1 MKTRLQRTS
10 RLRHASRR
18 DRKAFLLVLVLIV
31 VAMAGLAALNFSNSM
46 LTSHETSALSGS
58 LLQARMCSESGI
70 QAVRLYVSYDRL
82 TRASMGGQWD
92 NASQFQALNV
102 MPDQDPRRRGN
113 FTVISPSLDQSGYLT
128 GLRYGLQNESAKI
141 NLNTLSQLDQLAA
154 AGDLAA
160 AAMGQG
166 MASMGIGGG
175 ASGAGGGGTGGQN
188 SSGQNSGG
196 QNLGGQNS
204 SGQNLGGQN
213 SGSGQSSGAGGF
225 SGMGQSAN
233 GGSTQLASGL
243 AASTSGNLA
252 QTLLM
257 GLPGMTEDTADAIL
271 DWLDED
277 EEPRPLGAEFADY
290 YQQLQPAY
298 KPTNGQLQSVEQ
310 LLLVRG
316 VTPMLLFGYDE
327 NRNGVLDSDE
337 QTKMNMGIQP
347 GMAPGQV
354 APPLDPNIAPP
365 PPLGWAPYFT
375 LHSQEKN
382 VANDGLARVNVNSED
397 LQTLYSE
404 LQGAGLSDLQASFI
418 VAYRMSGQPSPTA
431 SNPLALLMSAG
442 ASGAAGQQLPPPPPP
457 VSQTQLIS
465 TLSSHLIAFQ
475 QGPRGGGGGDGGG
488 RGGPGG
494 GDGGGRGG
502 PGPAPGGGRG
512 GDGGGRGGD
521 NGGRG
526 GRGDNG
532 GRGGQGGG
540 RGGGGMGVL
549 QAAGSGGQGQGQ
561 AAPPEPW
568 TTSAFASFDL
578 TQQGGVQLNQL
589 LDLVDATVVLNQNG
603 TATTYTS
610 PFTSSPLDLAM
621 YTPILMDKLTTV
633 DAKTIPGRINIMEC
647 PREILLGLPGIT
659 AEVGE
664 QILEA
669 RIDGSESETR
679 KYETWLACEGFVT
692 IDQMRALLP
701 LITCGGDV
709 FNAQVIGYME
719 GSAAASRIEAIVS
732 GAGAVPEV
740 VFFRRL
746 DHLGRGFDVATLGQ
760 RYDAAMNA
768 GLGIQ

>member
-1 MKTRLQRTS
+1 MVMQRKRNS
-10 RLRHASRR
+10 RKLAGGQDRR
-18 DRKAFLLVLVLIV
+18 AFLLILVLVV

-46 LTSHETSALSGS
+46 LTSHESSVLSGS
-58 LLQARMCSESGI
+58 QLQARMCAESGI
-70 QAVRLYVSYDRL
+70 QAVRLYVSFDRV

-92 NASQFQALNV
+92 NANQFQALNV
-102 MPDQDPRRRGN
+102 MPDQDPKRRGN
-113 FTVISPSLDQSGYLT
+113 FTVISPSLDQAGYLT

-154 AGDLAA
+154 AGELAS
-160 AAMGQG
+160 AAMGEG
-166 MASMGIGGG
+166 LASMGIGGG
-175 ASGAGGGGTGGQN
+175 SGGSGSNASRQGTGGQ
-188 SSGQNSGG
+188 STG
-196 QNLGGQNS
+196 
-204 SGQNLGGQN
+204 
-213 SGSGQSSGAGGF
+213 GQSSG
-225 SGMGQSAN
+225 GQSSGGQSSGGQGGGQVAARSGGGQL
-233 GGSTQLASGL
+233 GGSSQLASSLSG
-243 AASTSGNLA
+243 AAGVNLA

-277 EEPRPLGAEFADY
+277 EEPRPMGAEFADY

-327 NRNGVLDSDE
+327 NRNGVLDTDE
-337 QTKMNMGIQP
+337 QTKMNLGIQP
-347 GMAPGQV
+347 GMAPGQL
-354 APPLDPNIAPP
+354 AAPLDPNVAPP

-382 VANDGLARVNVNSED
+382 VANDGLARINVNSED
-397 LQTLYSE
+397 LQTLYS
-404 LQGAGLSDLQASFI
+404 DLQAAGLNELQATFI
-418 VAYRMSGQPSPTA
+418 VAYRLAGQPSPTA

-442 ASGAAGQQLPPPPPP
+442 AASGMQPPPPPPP
-457 VSQTQLIS
+457 VSQL
-465 TLSSHLIAFQ
+465 LVNPGMHLVAFQ
-475 QGPRGGGGGDGGG
+475 QGPRGGGGQGGGGQGGG
-488 RGGPGG
+488 RGGLP
-494 GDGGGRGG
+494 
-502 PGPAPGGGRG
+502 RG
-512 GDGGGRGGD
+512 GDGGGGGPGRGGQDGGPGRDGPGRGGPDGGRSGD

-526 GRGDNG
+526 GRGG
-532 GRGGQGGG
+532 PG
-540 RGGGGMGVL
+540 GVL
-549 QAAGSGGQGQGQ
+549 QAGGMGAQGQQ
-561 AAPPEPW
+561 APPVPW

-610 PFTSSPLDLAM
+610 PFTSSPFDIAA
-621 YTPILMDKLTTV
+621 YSPIIMDKLTTV

-659 AEVGE
+659 PEIGE

-679 KYETWLACEGFVT
+679 KYETWLACEGYVT
-692 IDQMRALLP
+692 VDQMRALMP

-709 FNAQVIGYME
+709 FKAQVIGYME
-719 GSAAASRIEAIVS
+719 GSAAASRVEAIVS
-732 GAGAVPEV
+732 GAGQVPEV

>member
-1 MKTRLQRTS
+1 
-10 RLRHASRR
+10 
-18 DRKAFLLVLVLIV
+18 LLILVLIV

-46 LTSHETSALSGS
+46 LTSHESAALSGS
-58 LLQARMCSESGI
+58 QLQARMCAESGV
-70 QAVRLYVSYDRL
+70 QAVRLFVSYDRV

-102 MPDQDPRRRGN
+102 MPEQDPKRRGN
-113 FTVISPSLDQSGYLT
+113 FTVISPSLDQTGFLT

-154 AGDLAA
+154 AGSLAS

-175 ASGAGGGGTGGQN
+175 SGAGSSGGG
-188 SSGQNSGG
+188 SSGQNSGQSG
-196 QNLGGQNS
+196 GGQ
-204 SGQNLGGQN
+204 L
-213 SGSGQSSGAGGF
+213 
-225 SGMGQSAN
+225 
-233 GGSTQLASGL
+233 GGSTQLASSLGD
-243 AASTSGNLA
+243 AAGVNLA

-271 DWLDED
+271 DWLDADED
-277 EEPRPLGAEFADY
+277 ARPMGAEFADY
-290 YQQLQPAY
+290 YQQLQPPY
-298 KPTNGQLQSVEQ
+298 KPTNAQLQSVEQ

-316 VTPMLLFGYDE
+316 VSPMLLFGYDE

-347 GMAPGQV
+347 GMAPGQL
-354 APPLDPNIAPP
+354 AAPLDPNVSPP

-382 VANDGLARVNVNSED
+382 VADDGLARINVNAED
-397 LQTLYSE
+397 LQTLYS
-404 LQGAGLSDLQASFI
+404 DLQAAGLNELQATFI
-418 VAYRMSGQPSPTA
+418 VAYRLAGQPSPTA

-442 ASGAAGQQLPPPPPP
+442 ATMGQQLPPPPPP
-457 VSQTQLIS
+457 VSQLIEN
-465 TLSSHLIAFQ
+465 LGVHLVAFQ
-475 QGPRGGGGGDGGG
+475 QGPRGGGGQGGGGQGGGGQGGRGGGPGGGGPGG
-488 RGGPGG
+488 RGGP
-494 GDGGGRGG
+494 
-502 PGPAPGGGRG
+502 
-512 GDGGGRGGD
+512 DGGGRGGD

-526 GRGDNG
+526 GRGG
-532 GRGGQGGG
+532 QGGQGGG
-540 RGGGGMGVL
+540 MQGGG
-549 QAAGSGGQGQGQ
+549 AGGQGQQ
-561 AAPPEPW
+561 SPPEPW
-568 TTSAFASFDL
+568 TTAAFAAFDL
-578 TQQGGVQLNQL
+578 TQQGKVQLNQL

-603 TATTYTS
+603 TATTYKS
-610 PFTSSPLDLAM
+610 PFTSGPFDIAGYSPVM
-621 YTPILMDKLTTV
+621 MDKLTTV
-633 DAKTIPGRINIMEC
+633 DSKTIPGRINIMEC

-659 AEVGE
+659 PEVGE

-679 KYETWLACEGFVT
+679 KYETWLACEGYVT
-692 IDQMRALLP
+692 VDQMRALMP

-709 FNAQVIGYME
+709 FKAQVIGYME
-719 GSAAASRIEAIVS
+719 GSAAASRVEAIVS
-732 GAGAVPEV
+732 GAGQVPEV